1 MMMPPYQSEKLM
13 QRGAASAIIVIV
25 LFLVTSAALLSKFET
40 TAGLMNDTVTA
51 SMRLQ
56 ALYLAESGLERA
68 SRRFA
73 AGGVACGSLAESDI
87 ALSNVGTFSISAGS
101 TLGFDGVTSAGGS
114 CRVQITGKTSSGN
127 VVRVIEAMLTP
138 AVLTNATRG
147 NRDFVCNVPAG
158 ENLLSVISVAWSA
171 PASPELL
178 ITSVVL
184 GGVAG
189 TAVATDQKNPTVTA
203 PVRAINNGVAYSA
216 QIYYVKNP
224 PVGSSVAG
232 AVTLNGTPAGIVI
245 GCVTLAGVNQSAPV
259 DKGAQNTGQG
269 ASPGV
274 SLTTTQANTFVIDNL
289 VRDNGGKLEIA
300 DITSTPTRVEM
311 WNFTSNGSSGA
322 GSYRGPVPTSS
333 LVQMNWNWTGTKNGP
348 WAIAAVSI
356 AGDPASGAGARVRL
370 LGGGVSGW
378 REVVTATLP

>member
-1 MMMPPYQSEKLM
+1 M

-25 LFLVTSAALLSKFET
+25 LFLITSAALLSRIET
-40 TAGLMNDTVTA
+40 TASIMNDAVTA

-68 SRRFA
+68 SRRFG

-101 TLGFDGVTSAGGS
+101 TLGFDGVTSAAGS
-114 CRVQITGKTSSGN
+114 CRVQVTGRTASGG

-158 ENLLSVISVAWSA
+158 ENLLSVVSVAWSG
-171 PASPELL
+171 PASPAIS

-184 GGVAG
+184 GGVPG
-189 TAVATDQKNPTVTA
+189 TAVATDPKNPALLA
-203 PVRAINNGVAYSA
+203 PVRAINNAVAYSA
-216 QIYYVKNP
+216 QIYYVKSP

-232 AVTLNGTPAGIVI
+232 TVTLNGNPTGIVI
-245 GCVTLAGVNQSAPV
+245 GCITLAGVNQSAPV
-259 DKGAQNTGQG
+259 DTAAQNTGQG

-274 SLTTTQANTFVIDNL
+274 SLTTTQVNTFVIDNL

-300 DITSTPTRVEM
+300 DVTSTPTRVEM
-311 WNFTSNGSSGA
+311 WNFTSNASSGA

-333 LVQMNWNWTGTKNGP
+333 TVQMNWNWTGTGNKAAP

-356 AGDPASGAGARVRL
+356 AGDPASGTGARVRL
-370 LGGGVSGW
+370 LGGGLSGW